1 MVGMPQQRPPATSR
15 AGAPVTSR
23 GRLALAACL
32 LILVAAGLRGTVRAP
47 ALDGPFRHD
56 GLLTGAVLEGVLAC
70 LLIVL
75 AVRQWRA
82 PRDAVLAAQL
92 RKLLAYLVAGA
103 LVVIPVGYLPL
114 NHLKLRP
121 RPPPRRQ
128 PAGQRPLVLPRP
140 HPGGLPL
147 TVVIV
152 LVILGVLAAA
162 LLIYLLVRFGRVP
175 RLGRRRWRGRPADFP
190 QEAEAADDEA
200 DLREAV
206 ESGHSALRRV
216 DDTRAAIIACYAA
229 MEESLAQA
237 GTVRAAADTPDELLA
252 RAASQGLVSGGS
264 AARLTTLFYEARF
277 SSHPMPGELRDDA
290 ERALGELAAGLGT
303 EPADVAGAGR

>member
-1 MVGMPQQRPPATSR
+1 MVGKPQQRPPAAPR
-15 AGAPVTSR
+15 AGAPVPSG

-32 LILVAAGLRGTVRAP
+32 LVLVAAGLRGAVRAP

-75 AVRQWRA
+75 AVRHWRA
-82 PRDAVLAAQL
+82 PREAVLAAQL
-92 RKLLAYLVAGA
+92 RKLLTYLVVVA

-114 NHLKLRP
+114 NHLKLKP
-121 RPPPRRQ
+121 RPPPPRQ

-152 LVILGVLAAA
+152 LVILGMLAAA
-162 LLIYLLVRFGRVP
+162 VLIYLIVRFGRVP
-175 RLGRRRWRGRPADFP
+175 RLGRRRWRSRPVDFP
-190 QEAEAADDEA
+190 AEAERAGDEA

-237 GTVRAAADTPDELLA
+237 GAVRAAADTPDELLA

-264 AARLTTLFYEARF
+264 AAWLTAAFYEARF
-277 SSHPMPGELRDDA
+277 SSHPMPAALRDDA
-290 ERALGELAAGLGT
+290 ERALGELAASLET
-303 EPADVAGAGR
+303 KPAGVTGAGR